1 MMIYVANPLYD
12 AVFKYLMEDERIA
25 KIILTALLQKEVIDV
40 KIRRNE
46 YANTNRNTISMYRID
61 FAATILDKNKEKK
74 LILIELQKT
83 WLETE
88 TLRFRQYLALQYNN
102 KENMTQESDGK
113 YAIPTIAVY
122 LLGHRVGEIN
132 EPVVYA
138 RHHIYD
144 YDGREVKLKIPDP
157 FIESLQH
164 DSIIVQIPLL
174 RGKVNNKLEKVL
186 SVFDQTNAYQ
196 DDKRVL
202 KVDESQYA
210 GDDDMEYIV
219 HRLQSAAADPDM
231 RYQMN
236 AEDEFFKAIE
246 DRDTAIM
253 EQANLL
259 KKREASIQAQKEE
272 IKQKEANIQKQNE
285 EIKQKEANIQKQ
297 NEEIKQK
304 DANIQKQNE
313 EIKQKEANI
322 QKQNEEIKQKDANI
336 QKQNEEIKQKDANI
350 QKQNEEIKQ
359 KDANIQK
366 QNEEIKQKEANIQ
379 KQNEEIKQKEAN
391 IQKQKEE
398 IKQKEAN
405 IQKQNEEIKKKNEM
419 LKNMIKNLESK
430 GIQVDEIAAMLG
442 ISEEEIKLLH

>member
-40 KIRRNE
+40 KIRRDE

-102 KENMTQESDGK
+102 KENMTKESEGK

-122 LLGHRVGEIN
+122 LLGHCVGDIK

-144 YDGREVKLKIPDP
+144 YDGHEVKLENPDP

-186 SVFDQTNAYQ
+186 SVFDQSNVYQ

-202 KVDESQYA
+202 KVDENQYA

-259 KKREASIQAQKEE
+259 KKKDASIME
-272 IKQKEANIQKQNE
+272 QKEAIRQKS
-285 EIKQKEANIQKQ
+285 
-297 NEEIKQK
+297 
-304 DANIQKQNE
+304 
-313 EIKQKEANI
+313 
-322 QKQNEEIKQKDANI
+322 
-336 QKQNEEIKQKDANI
+336 
-350 QKQNEEIKQ
+350 
-359 KDANIQK
+359 
-366 QNEEIKQKEANIQ
+366 
-379 KQNEEIKQKEAN
+379 
-391 IQKQKEE
+391 
-398 IKQKEAN
+398 
-405 IQKQNEEIKKKNEM
+405 EM
-419 LKNMIKNLESK
+419 IRNLIRSLAAK
-430 GIQVDEIAAMLG
+430 GMEMKEIAQMLG
-442 ISEEEIKLLH
+442 ISEEEAARM